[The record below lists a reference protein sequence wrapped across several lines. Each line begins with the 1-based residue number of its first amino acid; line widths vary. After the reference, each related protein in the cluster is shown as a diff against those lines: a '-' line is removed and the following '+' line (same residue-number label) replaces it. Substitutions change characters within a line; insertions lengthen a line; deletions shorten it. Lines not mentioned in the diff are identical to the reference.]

1 MENIKRSSFVK
12 KLEPLLSIVQSNWQ
26 RSKITNTA
34 GELAYFSLLS
44 IFPIILVLA
53 NVIPLL
59 PITAAEVLP
68 YLQTALPP
76 DIFNVLKP
84 VLENYLSSVHGG
96 IISIGLITSL
106 FSASKFFNVLQD
118 IMNQVYGVE
127 EKENFILVRVISL
140 LVELAIVAV
149 VGAVL
154 FVFIFGQQIVA
165 VIESFLNIN
174 LSLITQ
180 LLQLRWIVL
189 IVILFLLFTLIYK
202 LVPDHHLSWKYSIPG
217 AIFSMVG
224 WLLLSQGF
232 SLYVSLAGGEAAG
245 NATFGAFIVLMLWLY
260 LAGLIVLLGGLL
272 NSIVFEYKNK
282 QTVAE
287 NEAEVEEENKEP
299 KDKDPYHGQKRT
311 KQRQKIKRVRTV
323 SEQKPK

>member
-189 IVILFLLFTLIYK
+189 IVILFLLFT
-202 LVPDHHLSWKYSIPG
+202 
-217 AIFSMVG
+217 
-224 WLLLSQGF
+224 
-232 SLYVSLAGGEAAG
+232 
-245 NATFGAFIVLMLWLY
+245 
-260 LAGLIVLLGGLL
+260 
-272 NSIVFEYKNK
+272 
-282 QTVAE
+282 
-287 NEAEVEEENKEP
+287 
-299 KDKDPYHGQKRT
+299 
-311 KQRQKIKRVRTV
+311 
-323 SEQKPK
+323 